1 MTQLAHQPLQ
11 RLKDRLAELVAE
23 GDATHLAELLRGR
36 DLPALGGDQAPADLL
51 LQALNLHPF
60 DSHLVHG
67 VATLTGQVLAEHAT
81 RMTSEAA
88 QNEQV
93 WGYGPQTLVY
103 NGLLLAC
110 DLPANETLFAAVKRW
125 HQLLVDRGLEA
136 SEYPQLATIGR
147 HALIHQQTDDSL
159 ESYWL
164 ALIDRV
170 GSAAH
175 EEEGQEGL
183 TSEERTLLLDAWRG
197 LLWIPPDEQQ
207 REDRAVISFD
217 RLNRGLMDLESA
229 LTERVEQDEAANF
242 LSRAF
247 RLLQQTYPRSSSFW
261 GEKWRPFWRGW
272 SESLHEAAREL
283 WPAQE
288 HGLEHVAPAIR
299 KRVRR
304 PEAPEAGPPFGE
316 NRERAGKKPIP
327 ADKVFKALSDVT
339 RQEIL
344 QILRAHECTVRELLG
359 RTNVSQPTLSRHLAV
374 LKEVDLVIDQRKGP
388 DVIYQLTGDVLSFSI
403 WQLLGRSPNLEESDE
418 SEELA
423 AGA

>member
-11 RLKDRLAELVAE
+11 RLKDRLAESVAE
-23 GDATHLAELLRGR
+23 GDAAHLAELLRGR
-36 DLPALGGDQAPADLL
+36 HLPALGGRQASADLL
-51 LQALNLHPF
+51 LQALNLHPY
-60 DSHLVHG
+60 DPDLADG
-67 VATLTGQVLAEHAT
+67 VAALNGQVLADHVA
-81 RMTSEAA
+81 RVTSDAA
-88 QNEQV
+88 DRERA
-93 WGYGPQTLVY
+93 WDYGAQTLVY

-110 DLPANETLFAAVKRW
+110 DLPANETLFDAAKRW
-125 HQLLVDRGLEA
+125 HQVLVERGLET
-136 SEYPQLATIGR
+136 SDYPQLPTIGCR
-147 HALIHQQTDDSL
+147 ALIHQQTDDSL

-170 GSAAH
+170 GCAA
-175 EEEGQEGL
+175 QEQQEAL
-183 TSEERTLLLDAWRG
+183 TSEERTLLLEGWRG

-207 REDRAVISFD
+207 REDRVVISFE
-217 RLNRGLMDLESA
+217 RLNRGLMHLESA
-229 LTERVEQDEAANF
+229 LTERVEEDEATSF
-242 LSRAF
+242 LTRAF
-247 RLLQQTYPRSSSFW
+247 QLLQQTYPRSSSFW

-272 SESLHEAAREL
+272 SGSLQEAAREL
-283 WPAQE
+283 WPDQE
-288 HGLEHVAPAIR
+288 HGLEHAAPAIK

-316 NRERAGKKPIP
+316 NRERAGKERIP

-344 QILRAHECTVRELLG
+344 QILRYHECTVRELLG

-403 WQLLGRSPNLEESDE
+403 WQLLAHTQNLEDSDE